1 MKPIGKI
8 ILPAVV
14 ATAATPGHAARA
26 IAGSL
31 ALLVAFLWGNS
42 MQSAAQTLPVV
53 PDNFLD
59 EQIRQVFVRNADG
72 TNQKSLT
79 SLPGENGHAGWGVGG

>member
-31 ALLVAFLWGNS
+31 ALLVAFCGETRCSRPHRLYPW
-42 MQSAAQTLPVV
+42 
-53 PDNFLD
+53 
-59 EQIRQVFVRNADG
+59 
-72 TNQKSLT
+72 SLT
-79 SLPGENGHAGWGVGG
+79 IFSMSKSAKYSSGTRMAPIRSP